1 MDMQMTKVKNGPARA
16 VGKPAP
22 CADKIVRPAK
32 TGQSSGLAL
41 FSRNDAAGQTAA
53 RARSIR
59 NADISE
65 LARKYAARAI
75 ERIAEIM
82 ESDNNREALAAAFHL
97 LDRAFPKSAGG
108 GDDKNSTN
116 EVMLGLRESLRAKLA
131 RLTE

>member
-1 MDMQMTKVKNGPARA
+1 MDLQMTKVKNGSARA
-16 VGKPAP
+16 VGKTAP

-32 TGQSSGLAL
+32 TGQSSGLAPA
-41 FSRNDAAGQTAA
+41 SRNTAGQTAA
-53 RARSIR
+53 RARTMR

-65 LARKYAARAI
+65 LARKYTARAI

-97 LDRAFPKSAGG
+97 LDRAFPKNASGS
-108 GDDKNSTN
+108 DDKNSTN

>member
-1 MDMQMTKVKNGPARA
+1 M
-16 VGKPAP
+16 
-22 CADKIVRPAK
+22 
-32 TGQSSGLAL
+32 
-41 FSRNDAAGQTAA
+41 
-53 RARSIR
+53 R

-97 LDRAFPKSAGG
+97 LDRAFPKSASA
-108 GDDKNSTN
+108 DDKNSTN

>member
-1 MDMQMTKVKNGPARA
+1 MKKGKSAPVCAGGKAASRCEKPGEAEKPDTTETPGMTLIA
-16 VGKPAP
+16 
-22 CADKIVRPAK
+22 
-32 TGQSSGLAL
+32 
-41 FSRNDAAGQTAA
+41 RNDGVAETVRER
-53 RARSIR
+53 RARST
-59 NADISE
+59 DISE

-97 LDRAFPKSAGG
+97 LDRAFPKSASA
-108 GDDKNSTN
+108 DDKNSTN

>member
-1 MDMQMTKVKNGPARA
+1 MKKGKSAPACA
-16 VGKPAP
+16 PGKAAP
-22 CADKIVRPAK
+22 CLEKTARPAK
-32 TGQSSGLAL
+32 TGQSSGLAPA
-41 FSRNDAAGQTAA
+41 SRNTAGQTAA
-53 RARSIR
+53 RARSMR

-97 LDRAFPKSAGG
+97 LDRAFPKSASP
-108 GDDKNSTN
+108 DDKNSTN

>member
-1 MDMQMTKVKNGPARA
+1 MTKVKNASGRA
-16 VGKPAP
+16 GGKVTSAVEKAAEPVKPDMTALISRSD
-22 CADKIVRPAK
+22 AIAKKVRERRPR
-32 TGQSSGLAL
+32 T
-41 FSRNDAAGQTAA
+41 R
-53 RARSIR
+53 
-59 NADISE
+59 DIGE

-97 LDRAFPKSAGG
+97 LDRAYGKSAGIAEE
-108 GDDKNSTN
+108 KNDTN